1 MKKLF
6 TITVLLITLAITF
19 TICGCGSENN
29 GPKKVSITFANS
41 SSSWQKNGNNMKE
54 ELEKE
59 GFSVDLQFADTEQQ
73 QIEQIKAMIEAK
85 PSCIVIGAVN
95 SENLTDVLKE
105 AKENNIPVIAYD
117 RLIMNTDAVSYY
129 ASFDNEAVG
138 SAMAEYLVA
147 TLDLKNGAGP
157 FNIEV
162 FAGDPGDNNAHM
174 FFSGSMKVLQPYIDK
189 GQLVCRSN
197 QLTFEQAAVKNWDK
211 ANAQSRMDKLLA
223 TYYAD
228 GSTLAAVL
236 SPNDGCA
243 DGIRNSLK
251 ANYTGAWPIITG
263 QDADSTAIE
272 AIKNGT
278 QAFTIYKS
286 PADLNTKCIRMI
298 KAVVEGVQPA
308 INDKSSYN
316 NGVMVVPSYLCIPL
330 IIDKDNINAVK

>member
-1 MKKLF
+1 M
-6 TITVLLITLAITF
+6 
-19 TICGCGSENN
+19 
-29 GPKKVSITFANS
+29 
-41 SSSWQKNGNNMKE
+41 
-54 ELEKE
+54 
-59 GFSVDLQFADTEQQ
+59 
-73 QIEQIKAMIEAK
+73 
-85 PSCIVIGAVN
+85 
-95 SENLTDVLKE
+95 
-105 AKENNIPVIAYD
+105 
-117 RLIMNTDAVSYY
+117 
-129 ASFDNEAVG
+129 
-138 SAMAEYLVA
+138 
-147 TLDLKNGAGP
+147 
-157 FNIEV
+157 
-162 FAGDPGDNNAHM
+162 
-174 FFSGSMKVLQPYIDK
+174 
-189 GQLVCRSN
+189 
-197 QLTFEQAAVKNWDK
+197 
-211 ANAQSRMDKLLA
+211 A

-286 PADLNTKCIRMI
+286 PSDLNTKCIRMI